1 MHGRDHWSPRR
12 PCMVPSWGLTGR
24 VYLGLEARPQP
35 GISVHS
41 MPIDGIT
48 PLLGASNE
56 WVGRAEMSW
65 RCWSGKEEGSHVN
78 AIFTFPVLSNFI
90 YVHSS
95 LKKHRFSACTTLWF
109 NLPIL
114 SYFSNV
120 SFSCISSCFISFPP
134 HLAPGFLVPC
144 VRYRDT
150 DFTGWGLR
158 RFGLR
163 VTGTNQSEGRRQW
176 EARFRQPASR
186 RHEPWKRM
194 LKRWGMLKWKWF

>member
-1 MHGRDHWSPRR
+1 
-12 PCMVPSWGLTGR
+12 MVPSWGLTGR

-48 PLLGASNE
+48 PLLGASHE

-65 RCWSGKEEGSHVN
+65 RYWSGKGEGSHVN

-90 YVHSS
+90 YVYSS
-95 LKKHRFSACTTLWF
+95 LKNTD
-109 NLPIL
+109 
-114 SYFSNV
+114 
-120 SFSCISSCFISFPP
+120 FPP
-134 HLAPGFLVPC
+134 ARLFGSIFLFYLISVMYHFHVYHVSSPFPPTWLRVFWCPGVF
-144 VRYRDT
+144 RYRDT
-150 DFTGWGLR
+150 DFTGWCLR

-176 EARFRQPASR
+176 EARKPATESVSVKKDV
-186 RHEPWKRM
+186 EEM
-194 LKRWGMLKWKWF
+194 GGMLKWKWFWENVGI